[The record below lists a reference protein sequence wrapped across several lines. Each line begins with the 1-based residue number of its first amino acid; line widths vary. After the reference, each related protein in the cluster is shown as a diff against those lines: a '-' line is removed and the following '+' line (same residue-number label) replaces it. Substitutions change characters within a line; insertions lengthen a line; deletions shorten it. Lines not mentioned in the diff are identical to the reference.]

1 MNFSRYGR
9 KNVYLN
15 LKNEDIKPEYIPE
28 FDGKHIWRFAC
39 SLDFY
44 KYHGSF
50 KKCAEISEMVVEK
63 VYRNQKD
70 ELTLTELR
78 TELFFHFRA
87 SRFTDSHPDQEKVKI
102 LLELIKTRVEAGK
115 LE

>member
-1 MNFSRYGR
+1 MDFPIYGR
-9 KNVYLN
+9 GNVYLN

-28 FDGKHIWRFAC
+28 FDGKHFWKFAC

-50 KKCAEISEMVVEK
+50 KKCAEISEMVVNKISENK
-63 VYRNQKD
+63 KD

-78 TELFFHFRA
+78 TELFFHVRA

-102 LLELIKTRVEAGK
+102 LLELIKNRVEAGK